1 MNEGPTTA
9 LGAARMLP
17 TTQTQIDV
25 FSDQVIESVRQGE
38 ANPIEVLVIMK
49 AFEKAQERILKEIRE
64 HYVNE
69 ASKYPENSFEFN
81 GTKIEKAELGTM
93 YNYAVCNDTVLE
105 RLECDFNTVKA
116 LLDERKKF
124 LQALKQPLTV
134 VDELTGEVVKIN
146 PPVKKS
152 TSGLKVFIK

>member
-1 MNEGPTTA
+1 MNELPSSA
-9 LGAARMLP
+9 IGAARMLP

-25 FSDQVIESVRQGE
+25 FSDQIIESVRQGE
-38 ANPIEVLVIMK
+38 VNPIEVLILMK
-49 AFEKAQERILKEIRE
+49 AFEKAQKRILEEIRE
-64 HYVNE
+64 NYVNE
-69 ASKYPENSFEFN
+69 ASKYPEPSFEFN

-93 YNYAVCNDTVLE
+93 YNYAVCDDTVLE
-105 RLECDFNTVKA
+105 RLEVDFNTAKEK
-116 LLDERKKF
+116 LDERKKF
-124 LQALKQPLTV
+124 LQALKQPLTA

>member
-1 MNEGPTTA
+1 MNDMPSTA
-9 LGAARMLP
+9 IGAARMLP
-17 TTQTQIDV
+17 TTQTQVDI
-25 FSDQVIESVRQGE
+25 FSDQIIESVRQGE
-38 ANPIEVLVIMK
+38 ANPIEVLILMK
-49 AFEKAQERILKEIRE
+49 AFERAQKRILEEIRE
-64 HYVNE
+64 NYVNE
-69 ASKYPENSFEFN
+69 ASKYPESSFEFN

-105 RLECDFNTVKA
+105 RLEVDFDTAKEK
-116 LLDERKKF
+116 LDERKKF

-134 VDELTGEVVKIN
+134 VDELTGEVVTIN

>member
-116 LLDERKKF
+116 LLDERKNF